1 MRCGTNSTV
10 SGGVL
15 EGRRGYPQGWFR
27 GVGPLICQLVPHLHL
42 GDARQMLTLHK
53 PRGRRLRSRESQD
66 RFSGVPAI
74 FSEESSDEFLVV
86 QRKCSAGACCA
97 AARCSGHR
105 RVSPSADHRGVGP

>member
-66 RFSGVPAI
+66 RLSGVPAI

-86 QRKCSAGACCA
+86 Q
-97 AARCSGHR
+97 
-105 RVSPSADHRGVGP
+105 